1 MHVLLNVPASV
12 GCLTATLEGLT
23 ALDAVILQRRNVL
36 PLYESGIR
44 YRVEQRMKIPELGG
58 RPLEI
63 WENANEVYELGY
75 ADCDALASL
84 RAAELRRDG
93 EPAIAFAVRTGP
105 KMFHALVRR
114 ADGRTEDP
122 SRILGMG
129 RR

>member
-12 GCLTATLEGLT
+12 GCLTAALEGLT
-23 ALDAVILQRRNVL
+23 ALDAVLLQRSNVP
-36 PLYESGIR
+36 PLYDSGIR
-44 YRVEQRMKIPELGG
+44 YRVEQRMNVPELGG

-63 WENANEVYELGY
+63 WENSTQLYRLGY
-75 ADCDALASL
+75 ADCDALACT
-84 RAAELRRDG
+84 RAAELRVDG

-105 KMFHALVRR
+105 KLFHALVRR